1 MIRRPQHSG
10 HLLIPS
16 PRSPLHQQA
25 GKVSGVF
32 QAGPFPSPHTVQSM
46 FSKPTNPYVVEGH
59 GLFDASKGEFV
70 VENGQINCGQLL
82 MLPKVC
88 LQTCETE
95 GLVEFGSII
104 FARPIWLGKV
114 QVATGAIAAVLVA
127 MNFLLIF
134 QLDFAVLNPW
144 YGRVLMFGPCCLML
158 MALSPWVLF
167 QPTIHVKGYLLKHR
181 RRTWLTAGL
190 FSAVTSL
197 PFLIV
202 FFGFVTR
209 SAPWSI
215 SQLFSTESWWP
226 IVMLVAA
233 IGAGRLLRR
242 LLEWHWRT
250 TRTRGLV
257 FKATLIG
264 NGLFAVSGFTSEF
277 LAALNHSSP
286 LDPVDPDGSSDF
298 L

>member
-1 MIRRPQHSG
+1 MSVEP
-10 HLLIPS
+10 P
-16 PRSPLHQQA
+16 
-25 GKVSGVF
+25 
-32 QAGPFPSPHTVQSM
+32 
-46 FSKPTNPYVVEGH
+46 NPYAVEGH
-59 GLFDASKGEFV
+59 GLFDSSKGEFV
-70 VENGQINCGQLL
+70 VENGKIICGQLL
-82 MLPKVC
+82 KLPKVC
-88 LQTCETE
+88 LQTSETDD
-95 GLVEFGSII
+95 LNEFATMI

-114 QVATGAIAAVLVA
+114 QVATSVIAAVLVA

-167 QPTIHVKGYLLKHR
+167 QPTIHLKGYLLKRR

-197 PFLIV
+197 PFLIII
-202 FFGFVTR
+202 FGFVTR

-215 SQLFSTESWWP
+215 SAVLSSESWWP

-233 IGAGRLLRR
+233 IAAGRLLRR

-257 FKATLIG
+257 FKATPIG
-264 NGLFAVSGFTSEF
+264 SGLFAVSGFTPEF
-277 LAALNHSSP
+277 LAALIHSLP
-286 LDPVDPDGSSDF
+286 LVPVDPDGSSNF
-298 L
+298 LR